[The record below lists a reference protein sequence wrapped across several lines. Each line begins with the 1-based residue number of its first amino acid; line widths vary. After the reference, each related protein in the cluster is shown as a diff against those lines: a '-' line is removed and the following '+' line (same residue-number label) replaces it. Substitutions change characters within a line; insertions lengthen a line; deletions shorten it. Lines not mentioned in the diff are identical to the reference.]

1 MPSTLI
7 RGGMTEPM
15 QAANGEQAQAHRL
28 TRRESDSGSVEG
40 HLCSHCGLPVAR
52 GDVVFGS
59 PLQFCCYGCRTV
71 YEVLQSSGLSEYYA
85 LRERATAEKRRASAT
100 CRSYEAF
107 DDERFRA
114 MHCRP
119 IDDGLLQVEL
129 YLEGVHCAACVWLV
143 ERVALIVPGSVRAT
157 LDIGRSIVTLV
168 YDPDTVKLS
177 ELGRALDRLG
187 YPPHAVRGADA
198 LLLRRKEQR
207 TLLLRIGVAAACA
220 GNAMLMALALYS
232 GSFSGMDAEY
242 VALFRWGS
250 LLVTLP
256 AVLWSASP
264 FFKGALAAVRVRTA
278 HMDLPIAI
286 GILAG
291 FTGGVIATISGRGEV
306 YFDTITVLI
315 FLLLVGRWIQLRQQD
330 MARSAAELLY
340 SLAPSEARRIDPDGT
355 KLVPADT
362 LLPGDRI
369 EVLASEHVP
378 ADGIVV
384 EGYSAIDTSL
394 LTGEPIPELA
404 GVGAVVCAGT
414 TNLRAPL
421 VLRVERAGLDTRIAK
436 LMKSVEEAGRRRA
449 RVVRLADRISSWFS
463 IAVLVAAAL
472 TFAAWSL
479 VDVHRGFENA
489 IALLVVTCPCALGMA
504 TPLAVTAALGRA
516 ARRGVLVKGGDALEA
531 LARAELVVF
540 DKTGTLTEGKLKLVA
555 WEGDESV
562 KSSVRAIER
571 LAVHP
576 VAQAMVRALGNASDA
591 GEVTDLVNEVG
602 GGVAGTVSGVRYVI
616 GSPRFHVERGH
627 LLPPSITAA
636 FNEHVALGRTPV
648 LVSRDGEIVA
658 LAAFEDPLRGD
669 TTASLERLRALGFS
683 CAILSGDHDEAV
695 KAVAARLG
703 LPFKFVKGS
712 SSPESK
718 LALVESLTKEQTVV
732 MVGDGVND
740 AGALSAATVGVAV
753 HGGAEA
759 SLSAA
764 DAFSTEPGLGKV
776 VELVEGSRRTLKV
789 IRRGLAF
796 SLLYNLI
803 GTALAMMGWLNPLVA
818 AVLMPL
824 SSLTVVTNAFRS
836 KTFE

>member
-1 MPSTLI
+1 MDQTQGEAIASLENSG
-7 RGGMTEPM
+7 RRD
-15 QAANGEQAQAHRL
+15 ANAGC
-28 TRRESDSGSVEG
+28 
-40 HLCSHCGLPVAR
+40 LCSHCGLPVAR
-52 GDVVFGS
+52 GDVVDGS
-59 PLQFCCYGCRTV
+59 QLQFCCYGCRTV
-71 YEVLQSSGLSEYYA
+71 YEVLHGAGLSEYYA
-85 LRERATAEKRRASAT
+85 LRERATVERRRANAT
-100 CRSYEAF
+100 DRSYEAF
-107 DDERFRA
+107 DDERFQA
-114 MHCRP
+114 MHCRA
-119 IDDGLLQVEL
+119 IDGGLLQVEL

-143 ERVALIVPGSVRAT
+143 ERVALVVPGSVQAT

-168 YDPDTVKLS
+168 YDPKTVQLS
-177 ELGRALDRLG
+177 ALGRALDRLG

-207 TLLLRIGVAAACA
+207 TLLLRIGIAAACA

-242 VALFRWGS
+242 VSLFRWGS

-256 AVLWSASP
+256 AVFWSALP
-264 FFKGALAAVRVRTA
+264 FFKGAWVSVRVRTA

-291 FTGGVIATISGRGEV
+291 FTGGVVATISGRGEV

-315 FLLLVGRWIQLRQQD
+315 FLLLVGRWIQMRQQD
-330 MARSAAELLY
+330 VARSAAELLY
-340 SLAPSEARRIDPDGT
+340 SLAPSEARRIDPDGV

-369 EVLASEHVP
+369 EILASEHVP
-378 ADGIVV
+378 ADGIIL
-384 EGYSAIDTSL
+384 EGQSAIDTSL
-394 LTGEPIPELA
+394 LTGEPVPELA
-404 GVGAVVCAGT
+404 EAGSSVCAGT

-421 VLRVERAGLDTRIAK
+421 IVRVERAGLETRIAK

-449 RVVRLADRISSWFS
+449 RVVRLADRISSGFS
-463 IAVLVAAAL
+463 VAVLVAAAL
-472 TFAAWSL
+472 TFALWSL
-479 VDVHRGFENA
+479 IDVYRGFENA

-516 ARRGVLVKGGDALEA
+516 ARRGVLVKGGDAVEA
-531 LARAELVVF
+531 LARAQLVVF

-562 KSSVRAIER
+562 KSRVRAIER

-576 VAQAMVRALGNASDA
+576 VAQAMVRALEDSTDV
-591 GEVTDLVNEVG
+591 GEVHDLVNEVG
-602 GGVAGTVSGVRYVI
+602 GGVAGTVDGIRYVI
-616 GSPRFHVERGH
+616 GSPRFHLERGH
-627 LLPPSITAA
+627 VLPAPIATALR
-636 FNEHVALGRTPV
+636 EHVALGRTPV
-648 LVSRDGEIVA
+648 LVSRAGEIVA
-658 LAAFEDPLRGD
+658 LAAFEDPLRED
-669 TTASLERLRALGFS
+669 TRSCLERLRELGLA
-683 CAILSGDHDEAV
+683 CAILSGDHEDAV
-695 KAVAARLG
+695 KAVAGRLG
-703 LPFKFVKGS
+703 MPFAFVKGS

-718 LALVESLTKEQTVV
+718 LALVESLAKEQTVV

-764 DAFSTEPGLGKV
+764 DAFSTEPGLSKL

-789 IRRGLAF
+789 IRRGLVF
-796 SLLYNLI
+796 SLLYNLLGI
-803 GTALAMMGWLNPLVA
+803 ALAMLGWLNPLVA